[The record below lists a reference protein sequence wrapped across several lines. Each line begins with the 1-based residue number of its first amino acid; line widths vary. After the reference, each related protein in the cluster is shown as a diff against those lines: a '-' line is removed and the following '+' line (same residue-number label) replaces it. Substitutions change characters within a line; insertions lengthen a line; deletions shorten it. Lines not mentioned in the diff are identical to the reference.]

1 VIAAENRIDDVM
13 PDHPVER
20 DGQDMDT
27 TDRQLTGIARPVQL
41 TAGEVPAAGVAPAIA
56 NAVHHATG

>member
-1 VIAAENRIDDVM
+1 MQLSAM
-13 PDHPVER
+13 VE
-20 DGQDMDT
+20 DMDI